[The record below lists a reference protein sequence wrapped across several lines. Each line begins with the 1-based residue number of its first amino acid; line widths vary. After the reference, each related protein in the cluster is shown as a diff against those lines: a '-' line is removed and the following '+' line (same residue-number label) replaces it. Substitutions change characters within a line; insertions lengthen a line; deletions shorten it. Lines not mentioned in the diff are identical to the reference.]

1 MNCSMPTTL
10 GEALSKVDDA
20 GLASVLA
27 AIGSAAVDVSA
38 ALRVSVPTKLTTPTV
53 ANNVFGDDVLSVDV
67 IADEAICRQL
77 EATPAV
83 AAYSSEEHPELTILK
98 HHIQNGTGAF
108 TVTFDPLDGSSI
120 IDTNFSVGS
129 IFGVWKGF
137 QVVGQKIRDSLVAS
151 VMVVY
156 GPRTTMFIGLP
167 DIGGVRQYLLLY
179 GGQWTDIQPCGY
191 KVAPVAAIFSPGNLR
206 ATNVLPGYDQFISGL
221 VKRNTTLRYTGG
233 MVPDVAQILVKGS
246 GIFTTPV
253 GQGFKVKLRVC
264 FECGPIAHLM
274 SLAGATAADG
284 SAEAK
289 PYLDHVVS
297 AMDERSGFVV
307 GSRETVAE
315 YNRLIG
321 SNEW

>member
-1 MNCSMPTTL
+1 MPQNL
-10 GEALSKVDDA
+10 DDSLALINDA
-20 GLASVLA
+20 GLATILV
-27 AIGSAAVDVSA
+27 AIARSAVDVAA
-38 ALRVSVPTKLTTPTV
+38 ALRVSVPTKMNSPGA
-53 ANNVFGDDVLSVDV
+53 ANNAFGDEVLSVDI
-67 IADEAICRQL
+67 IADKVICRHL
-77 EATPAV
+77 ASTPAV
-83 AAYSSEEHPELTILK
+83 AAYSSEEHPELHVLED
-98 HHIQNGTGAF
+98 HVQSGSGAY

-129 IFGVWKGF
+129 IFGIWNGSSVI
-137 QVVGQKIRDSLVAS
+137 GQKIKDSMSAS

-156 GPRTTMFIGLP
+156 GPRTTMFIGHP
-167 DIGGVRQYLLLY
+167 EIGGVRQYLLLDD
-179 GGQWTDIQPCGY
+179 GQWFDIHPEGY
-191 KVAPVAAIFSPGNLR
+191 TVAPEAQIFSPGNLR
-206 ATNVLPGYDQFISGL
+206 ATNVLPGYDQFVSGL

-274 SLAGATAADG
+274 SLAGAAATDG

-289 PYLDHVVS
+289 PYLDHVVG

-307 GSRETVAE
+307 GSRDTV
-315 YNRLIG
+315 R
-321 SNEW
+321 STTD